1 VGVLYGES
9 NLYGT
14 FARHAFLGDAS
25 MKDSADLC
33 LHELFEEQARRTP
46 ENLAL
51 EDTDISLTYRE
62 LDDLTDRLAAYLRSK
77 GTGPDEPVGVYM
89 ERGAEYVIACLAA
102 MKAGGAYLV
111 LELAYPP
118 SLLADVVE
126 DAGPRIVLTQERYAD
141 RLPDGIETFFL
152 DDGWDGELEDLPAV
166 DEGPEIGQDN
176 LAFISYSAGT
186 TGKPKGIANPHRAPV
201 LSYLWR
207 FGISDYAAGDRVGCN
222 VFFIWEMMRPLL
234 RGATTVVIPD
244 DVIYDPGAL
253 IQFLEE
259 YEVTET
265 LITPSLLEA
274 VLNSS
279 GPEVGKRLSNLKT
292 LWLNGEVVTRTLAQ
306 RAMESLPYAR
316 LLNVYSCSETHEVA
330 AGDLRELVENP
341 ESTYCAVGVP
351 MDPEHLYLVDDEG
364 ELVPEGEAGE
374 LFVGGDCL
382 ARGYVALPEKTEESF
397 PEDSFSA
404 KSGARMYRSGDRA
417 RILSDGSLEILGRVD
432 FMVKI
437 RGYSVELGAVEAAIE
452 DGLAV
457 QSCVVISEGDEGED
471 KRLVAYIVPD
481 PDDDERYSGWN
492 LDPQTGRSKEIRS
505 VLADSLPHY
514 AVPSVFVEL
523 ESIPIQAASGKVDR
537 TDLPSP
543 PPRPTREDVGSVAR
557 LPEGASRQEK
567 EALLARSWEDVLRL
581 DEGEVQPEDDFFDL
595 GGHSLAAAQLSSRVE
610 QGFGVHVSMPLFME
624 DPTPNGLLDKIEALQ
639 RDGSVGEVMT
649 AEDLSAETVLDPGIT
664 PRPDGGTQVLRDA
677 DDIFL
682 TGATGFLGVFLL
694 DGLLSGT
701 NARIHCLV
709 RPRGDTDGMEAIE
722 ENLRGYGLWRPEWTE
737 RIVPVPGDLGKPL
750 FGLDENDFDAL
761 ARDVDVI
768 FHPGA
773 VVNLIYP
780 YQELKAPNVG
790 GTREVL
796 RLACSH
802 GAKPVHHVSTNGI
815 FPPDAGLCEED
826 VDLDDLDAAREDG
839 YGQSKWVA
847 EKLVREAG
855 ERGLPVSVYRPGNV
869 SGHSETGASNP
880 RDLLGAVIVESLRLG
895 CAPEIDGWRME
906 MTPVDF
912 VAASILHLASDPAA
926 QGGTYHLANPDP
938 PPADEVFDL
947 LEQEGYS
954 LERLPYEEW
963 LQRVDDVPPEEG
975 SPGEI
980 VVGAAPAA
988 GELWEDNSYEDRNT
1002 RRVLGDDGPTRPAID
1017 GDLLETYAQYFAQ
1030 QGWTP
1035 ASVAPAGS
1043 RRDS

>member
-1 VGVLYGES
+1 MS
-9 NLYGT
+9 
-14 FARHAFLGDAS
+14 DP
-25 MKDSADLC
+25 ADLC

-46 ENLAL
+46 ENLAV

-62 LDDLTDRLAAYLRSK
+62 LDGLADRLAAYLRSK
-77 GTGPDEPVGVYM
+77 GIGPDEPVGVYL
-89 ERGAEYVIACLAA
+89 ERSAEYVIACLAA

-126 DAGPRIVLTQERYAD
+126 DAGPRIVLTRERYAD
-141 RLPDGIETFFL
+141 RLPEGIETFFL
-152 DDGWDGELEDLPAV
+152 GKGWDEELEDLPAV
-166 DEGPEIGQDN
+166 DEGPEVRQDN

-186 TGKPKGIANPHRAPV
+186 TGKPKGIANPHRASV

-207 FGISDYAAGDRVGCN
+207 FSISDYAPGDRVGCN

-259 YEVTET
+259 YRVTET

-274 VLNSS
+274 ILNSS
-279 GPEVGKRLSNLKT
+279 GPEVTDKLSNLKT
-292 LWLNGEVVTRTLAQ
+292 LWLNGEVVTRVLTR
-306 RAMESLPYAR
+306 RAMELLPDVR

-364 ELVPEGEAGE
+364 ERVPEGEPGE
-374 LFVGGDCL
+374 LFVGGKCL

-397 PEDSFSA
+397 PEDSFSTE
-404 KSGARMYRSGDRA
+404 SGAKMYRSGDRA

-452 DGLAV
+452 EGLAV
-457 QSCVVISEGDEGED
+457 QSCVVVSEGDEGED

-481 PDDDERYSGWN
+481 PDDDERYSDWN
-492 LDPQTGRSKEIRS
+492 LDRKTGRSKEIRS
-505 VLADSLPHY
+505 ILGDSLPHY

-523 ESIPIQAASGKVDR
+523 ETIPIQEASGKVDR
-537 TDLPSP
+537 SDLPPP
-543 PPRPTREDVGSVAR
+543 PPRPARSTSQDTGSVDR
-557 LPEGASRQEK
+557 LPEGAPRREK

-610 QGFGVHVSMPLFME
+610 QSFGVHVSMPLFME
-624 DPTPNGLLDKIEALQ
+624 DPTPKGLLDKIVALQ
-639 RDGSVGEVMT
+639 RDGTAGEVTT
-649 AEDLSAETVLDPGIT
+649 ADDLAAEAVLDPEIT
-664 PRPDGGTQVLRDA
+664 PRPDDGTPTLRDA

-694 DGLLSGT
+694 DGLLSET
-701 NARIHCLV
+701 DSRIHCLV
-709 RPRGDTDGMEAIE
+709 RPRDDADGMVAIE
-722 ENLRGYGLWRPEWTE
+722 DNLRSYGLWRPELAE

-750 FGLDENDFDAL
+750 FGLDEKDFDAL
-761 ARDVDVI
+761 ATEVDLI

-773 VVNLIYP
+773 VVNLVYP
-780 YQELKAPNVG
+780 YQELKSPNVG

-796 RLACSH
+796 RLACLN
-802 GAKPVHHVSTNGI
+802 GAKPVHHISTNGI
-815 FPPDAGLCEED
+815 FPPGNGRCEED
-826 VDLDDLDAAREDG
+826 VDLDDLATAREDG

-847 EKLVREAG
+847 EKLVRKAG
-855 ERGLPVSVYRPGNV
+855 ERGLPVYVYRPGNL

-895 CAPEIDGWRME
+895 CAPEIEDWRME

-912 VAASILHLASDPAA
+912 VAAAILYMSSDPAA

-938 PPADEVFDL
+938 PSADEVFDL
-947 LEQEGYS
+947 LEEEGYP

-963 LQRVDDVPPEEG
+963 LQRIDAAPPEEG

-980 VVGAAPAA
+980 VGGAAPDA
-988 GELWEDNSYEDRNT
+988 GELWEDNSYQDGNT
-1002 RRVLGDDGPTRPAID
+1002 RRVLGNEGPTRPAID
-1017 GDLLETYAQYFAQ
+1017 GDLMETYAQYFAE
-1030 QGWTP
+1030 QGWIEEP
-1035 ASVAPAGS
+1035 GVRQQASTSVRRGS
-1043 RRDS
+1043 